1 MLFVEV
7 VRPMAAPRDERR
19 PGVPVHTP
27 FLPQYLPAMILVYRR
42 VLYEQWQP
50 REMKE
55 GRVFL
60 RHGRS
65 WRRGGAR
72 DKNTALRRLRLLG
85 LGSAAS
91 GPEPRP
97 NTFSPAVSGCA
108 NSA

>member
-1 MLFVEV
+1 MREG
-7 VRPMAAPRDERR
+7 

-27 FLPQYLPAMILVYRR
+27 FLPQYLVAMILVYRR

-65 WRRGGAR
+65 WQRRGGAGE
-72 DKNTALRRLRLLG
+72 KNTALGRLRLLG
-85 LGSAAS
+85 LGTAAS
-91 GPEPRP
+91 
-97 NTFSPAVSGCA
+97 
-108 NSA
+108 